1 MKYLLK
7 ILFVFILLS
16 GNAFAKI
23 KSKDITFPGKY
34 YTKEIKACSAIPKDK
49 SFSNKSTL
57 DTVRSVVGF
66 DWANHHTE
74 TSNSIYVDHSPITT
88 PIKVMIAATNQAIGN
103 KNQNNI
109 DIAKSLLIQMA
120 KVNTLHNSIGY
131 KELKEKP
138 KCWENNDP
146 DAPCWYHEFEF
157 AGQWFGNYMIN
168 AVMLKS
174 ELNKEEFK
182 IVDKYIK
189 KMYKKFLK
197 PIQFKKNE
205 KGFYAM
211 ANGGLTTLIY
221 ASWTDNKKLAAKG
234 INHTF
239 KEIDKLFYDDG
250 YINDNSFRGLRGQ
263 WYHSYGVDIALGYIY
278 IAELWGAK
286 VPKNIQEKI
295 FNSVKVVN
303 LAITNPKKFLERK
316 NPNGLARNR
325 ITDPKKATPHTHQM
339 AIAIDTLM
347 EIVTGVKLE
356 HDPIYL
362 RKRKM
367 HTPDGID
374 DLIGFNPNC
383 IIR

>member
-7 ILFVFILLS
+7 IIFVFILLS
-16 GNAFAKI
+16 GNTFAKI

-66 DWANHHTE
+66 DWGKHHTE
-74 TSNSIYVDHSPITT
+74 TSNSIYVNHTPITT

-131 KELKEKP
+131 NELKEKP

-146 DAPCWYHEFEF
+146 NSPCWYHEFEF

-174 ELNKEEFK
+174 ELNNEEFK

-211 ANGGLTTLIY
+211 ANGGLTTLIF

-250 YINDNSFRGLRGQ
+250 YINDNSFRGFRGQ

-286 VPKNIQEKI
+286 VPKNLQEKI

>member
-1 MKYLLK
+1 MKK
-7 ILFVFILLS
+7 ILGILVLGLLLS
-16 GNAFAKI
+16 GNALAKVE
-23 KSKDITFPGKY
+23 SKDINFPGKY
-34 YTKEIKACSAIPKDK
+34 YTKEIKTCSAIPKDK
-49 SFSNKSTL
+49 SFSNKSTI
-57 DTVRSVVGF
+57 DTVKSVVGF
-66 DWANHHTE
+66 DWSAYHE
-74 TSNSIYVDHSPITT
+74 KYSNSIWVEHAAITK
-88 PIKVMIAATNQAIGN
+88 PIKVMIAGTHIAIGD
-103 KNQNNI
+103 KNQTNI
-109 DIAKSLLIQMA
+109 NIAKGLLLEIA
-120 KVNTLHNSIGY
+120 NANTLYNSISY
-131 KELKEKP
+131 KELKKKGMCWKDNNP
-138 KCWENNDP
+138 K
-146 DAPCWYHEFEF
+146 APCWYHEYEF
-157 AGQWFGNYMIN
+157 AGQWFGNYMIS

-182 IVDKYIK
+182 IVNNYIK

-197 PIQFKKNE
+197 PIQFKKND

-211 ANGGLTTLIY
+211 ANGGLSTLVY
-221 ASWTDNKKLAAKG
+221 ASWTEDKKLAAKE
-234 INHTF
+234 INHTL
-239 KEIDKLFYDDG
+239 KQIDKLFYDDG

-278 IAELWGAK
+278 IAELWGAN
-286 VPKNIQEKI
+286 VPKNIHEKL

-303 LAITNPKKFLERK
+303 LAITDPEKFLERK

-347 EIVTGVKLE
+347 EIVTGIKLE

>member
-7 ILFVFILLS
+7 VLFVFILLS

-66 DWANHHTE
+66 DWGKHHTE
-74 TSNSIYVDHSPITT
+74 TSNSIYVNHTPITT

-131 KELKEKP
+131 NELKEKP

-146 DAPCWYHEFEF
+146 NSPCWYHEFEF

-174 ELNKEEFK
+174 ELNNEEFK

-211 ANGGLTTLIY
+211 ANGGLTTLIF

-250 YINDNSFRGLRGQ
+250 YINDNSFRGFRGQ

-347 EIVTGVKLE
+347 EIVTGIKLE
-356 HDPIYL
+356 NDPIYL

-383 IIR
+383 INR

>member
-1 MKYLLK
+1 MKYSLR

-16 GNAFAKI
+16 GNAFAKV
-23 KSKDITFPGKY
+23 KSKDISFPGKY
-34 YTKEIKACSAIPKDK
+34 YTKEIKTCSAIPKDK
-49 SFSNKSTL
+49 SFSNKSTI

-66 DWANHHTE
+66 DWSAHHTKY
-74 TSNSIYVDHSPITT
+74 SNSILVDHTAITK
-88 PIKVMIAATNQAIGN
+88 PIKVMIAASHIAIGE
-103 KNQNNI
+103 KNQINVN
-109 DIAKSLLIQMA
+109 IAKDLLLEIA
-120 KVNTLHNSIGY
+120 KANTLYNSISY
-131 KELKEKP
+131 KELKKKG
-138 KCWENNDP
+138 KCWKDNNP
-146 DAPCWYHEFEF
+146 KAPCWYHEYEF
-157 AGQWFGNYMIN
+157 AGQWFGNYMIS

-182 IVDKYIK
+182 IVNNYIK

-197 PIQFKKNE
+197 PIQFKKND

-211 ANGGLTTLIY
+211 ANGGLSTLVY
-221 ASWTDNKKLAAKG
+221 ASWTEDKKLAANE
-234 INHTF
+234 INHTL
-239 KEIDKLFYDDG
+239 KQIDKLFYDDG

-278 IAELWGAK
+278 IAELWGAN
-286 VPKNIQEKI
+286 VPKNIHEKLS
-295 FNSVKVVN
+295 NSAKVVN
-303 LAITNPKKFLERK
+303 LAITDPEKFLERK

-347 EIVTGVKLE
+347 EIVTGIKLE
-356 HDPIYL
+356 HDPIYI

-383 IIR
+383 IIQ

>member
-1 MKYLLK
+1 MKSLLK
-7 ILFVFILLS
+7 VFLLFILLS
-16 GNAFAKI
+16 GNAFAKV
-23 KSKDITFPGKY
+23 KSKDINFPGKY
-34 YTKEIKACSAIPKDK
+34 YTKEIKTCSAIPKDK
-49 SFSNKSTL
+49 SFSNKSTI
-57 DTVRSVVGF
+57 DTVNSVVGF
-66 DWANHHTE
+66 DWSAYHE
-74 TSNSIYVDHSPITT
+74 KYSNSILVEHAAITK
-88 PIKVMIAATNQAIGN
+88 PIKVMIAGTHMAIGD
-103 KNQNNI
+103 KNQTNI
-109 DIAKSLLIQMA
+109 NIAKGLLLEIA
-120 KVNTLHNSIGY
+120 KANTLYNSISF
-131 KELKEKP
+131 KELKKKGRCWKDNNP
-138 KCWENNDP
+138 K
-146 DAPCWYHEFEF
+146 APCWYHEYEF
-157 AGQWFGNYMIN
+157 AGQWFGNYMIS

-182 IVDKYIK
+182 IVNNYIK

-197 PIQFKKNE
+197 PIQFKKND

-211 ANGGLTTLIY
+211 ANGGLSTLVY
-221 ASWTDNKKLAAKG
+221 ASWTEDKKLAAKE
-234 INHTF
+234 INHTL
-239 KEIDKLFYDDG
+239 KQIDKLFYDDG

-278 IAELWGAK
+278 IAELWGAN
-286 VPKNIQEKI
+286 VPKNIHEKL

-303 LAITNPKKFLERK
+303 LAITDPEKFLERK

-347 EIVTGVKLE
+347 EIVTGIKLE

>member
-34 YTKEIKACSAIPKDK
+34 YTKEIKTCSAIPKDK
-49 SFSNKSTL
+49 SFSNKSTI
-57 DTVRSVVGF
+57 DTVRSVAGF
-66 DWANHHTE
+66 DWSAHHTKY
-74 TSNSIYVDHSPITT
+74 SNSILVDHTAITT
-88 PIKVMIAATNQAIGN
+88 PIKVMIAATHIAIGE
-103 KNQNNI
+103 KNQINVN
-109 DIAKSLLIQMA
+109 IAKDLLLEIA
-120 KVNTLHNSIGY
+120 KANTLYNSISF
-131 KELKEKP
+131 KELKKKGRCWKDNNP
-138 KCWENNDP
+138 K
-146 DAPCWYHEFEF
+146 APCWYHEYEF
-157 AGQWFGNYMIN
+157 AGQWFGNYMIS

-174 ELNKEEFK
+174 ELNEDEFK
-182 IVDKYIK
+182 IVNKYIK

-197 PIQFKKNE
+197 PIQFRKND
-205 KGFYAM
+205 KGFYGM
-211 ANGGLTTLIY
+211 ANGGLSTLVY
-221 ASWTDNKKLAAKG
+221 ASWTEDKKLAAKE
-234 INHTF
+234 INHRF
-239 KEIDKLFYDDG
+239 KEINKLFYDDG

-278 IAELWGAK
+278 IAELWGANI
-286 VPKNIQEKI
+286 PKNIHEKLS
-295 FNSVKVVN
+295 NSAKVVN
-303 LAITNPKKFLERK
+303 LAITDPEKFLERK

-347 EIVTGVKLE
+347 EIVTGIKLK
-356 HDPIYL
+356 HDPIYI

-383 IIR
+383 II

>member
-1 MKYLLK
+1 MKK
-7 ILFVFILLS
+7 ILGILVLGLLLS
-16 GNAFAKI
+16 GNALAKVE
-23 KSKDITFPGKY
+23 SKDINFPGKY
-34 YTKEIKACSAIPKDK
+34 YTKEIKTCSAIPKDK
-49 SFSNKSTL
+49 SFSNKSTI
-57 DTVRSVVGF
+57 DTVKSVVGF
-66 DWANHHTE
+66 DWSAYHE
-74 TSNSIYVDHSPITT
+74 KYSNSIWVEHAAITK
-88 PIKVMIAATNQAIGN
+88 PIKVMIAGTHIAIGD
-103 KNQNNI
+103 KNQTNI
-109 DIAKSLLIQMA
+109 NIAKGLLLEIA
-120 KVNTLHNSIGY
+120 NANTLYNSISY
-131 KELKEKP
+131 KELKKKGMCWKDNNP
-138 KCWENNDP
+138 K
-146 DAPCWYHEFEF
+146 APCWYHEYEF
-157 AGQWFGNYMIN
+157 AGQWFGNYMIS

-182 IVDKYIK
+182 IVNNYIK

-197 PIQFKKNE
+197 PIQFKKND

-211 ANGGLTTLIY
+211 ANGGLSTLVY
-221 ASWTDNKKLAAKG
+221 ASWTEDKKLAAKE
-234 INHTF
+234 INHTL
-239 KEIDKLFYDDG
+239 KQIDKLFYDDG

-278 IAELWGAK
+278 IAELWGAN
-286 VPKNIQEKI
+286 VPKNIHEKL

-303 LAITNPKKFLERK
+303 LAITDPEKFLERK

-347 EIVTGVKLE
+347 EIVTGIKLE

-383 IIR
+383 ILR

>member
-1 MKYLLK
+1 MKSLLK
-7 ILFVFILLS
+7 VFLLFILLS
-16 GNAFAKI
+16 GNAFAKV
-23 KSKDITFPGKY
+23 KSKDINFPGKY
-34 YTKEIKACSAIPKDK
+34 YTKEIKTCSAIPKDK
-49 SFSNKSTL
+49 SFSNKSTI
-57 DTVRSVVGF
+57 DTVNSVVGF
-66 DWANHHTE
+66 DWSAYHE
-74 TSNSIYVDHSPITT
+74 KYSNSILVEHAAITK
-88 PIKVMIAATNQAIGN
+88 PIKVMIAGTHMAIGD
-103 KNQNNI
+103 KNQTNI
-109 DIAKSLLIQMA
+109 NIAKGLLLEIA
-120 KVNTLHNSIGY
+120 KANTLYNSISY
-131 KELKEKP
+131 EELKKKG
-138 KCWENNDP
+138 KCWNDNNP
-146 DAPCWYHEFEF
+146 KAPCWYHEYEF
-157 AGQWFGNYMIN
+157 AGQWFGNYMIS

-182 IVDKYIK
+182 IVNNYIK

-197 PIQFKKNE
+197 PIQFKKND

-211 ANGGLTTLIY
+211 ANGGLSTLIY
-221 ASWTDNKKLAAKG
+221 ASWTDDKKLAAKE

-278 IAELWGAK
+278 IAKLWGAT
-286 VPKNIQEKI
+286 VPQNIQDKLV
-295 FNSVKVVN
+295 NSAKVVN
-303 LAITNPKKFLERK
+303 LAITDPKKFLERK
-316 NPNGLARNR
+316 NPSGLARNR

-362 RKRKM
+362 QKRKM

-383 IIR
+383 I

>member
-66 DWANHHTE
+66 DWAKHHTE

-88 PIKVMIAATNQAIGN
+88 PIKIMIAATNQAIGN